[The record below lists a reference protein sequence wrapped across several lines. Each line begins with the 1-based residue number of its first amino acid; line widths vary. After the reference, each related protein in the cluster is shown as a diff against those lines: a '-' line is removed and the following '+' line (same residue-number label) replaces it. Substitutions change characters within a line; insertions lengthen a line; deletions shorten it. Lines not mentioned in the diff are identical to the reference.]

1 MFKAF
6 YSKIL
11 NYKDLLIYF
20 PSTMLIFRGLQ
31 NARQQ
36 AMFLDLQHI
45 SRKNEKII
53 IKDAWKKKIFRILWL
68 QIQAPVYEDR
78 LCIFLYSNN

>member
-1 MFKAF
+1 MV
-6 YSKIL
+6 
-11 NYKDLLIYF
+11 
-20 PSTMLIFRGLQ
+20 IFRGLQ

-53 IKDAWKKKIFRILWL
+53 IKDA
-68 QIQAPVYEDR
+68 
-78 LCIFLYSNN
+78 